1 MQNKEKKCRVL
12 LVGSD
17 LSVKGG
23 IVSVLKNYLAYDK
36 WENVKLYYVPT
47 HVDKKGAQK
56 AIYFI
61 KSLRKVRAYLNT
73 GKISVAH
80 IHVSERGSF
89 FRKIIVSNMCLKKG
103 VPVILHHHGAEF
115 NEFYDQS
122 NFIVKK
128 LIRNTLKKVNLNI
141 VLSNQL
147 ISMIKDKCPEA
158 NVAALPNAVPVEDG
172 NHYNPDATNLLLLGE
187 LNERKGVY
195 VLLDAI
201 SHMDSE
207 LAPDVKLY
215 LCGNGD
221 LDRLKERIKELSLE
235 HRIAHIG
242 WIDKEEKAAIFAN
255 TKINVLPS
263 YNEGMP
269 MSVLD
274 AMGYGMPVVSTN
286 VGGIPK
292 IVHNGE
298 NGYCC
303 KPGDVNTMSLMIIKL
318 LMNQRIR
325 EKAEERSVVIVKEK
339 YSLEAHIN
347 QIEILYEKQIKK

>member
-47 HVDKKGAQK
+47 HVDKNGAQK

-115 NEFYDQS
+115 NEFYDHS

-263 YNEGMP
+263 YNEGLP
-269 MSVLD
+269 MTILET
-274 AMGYGMPVVSTN
+274 MGYGIPNVSTAIAS
-286 VGGIPK
+286 IPDVIK
-292 IVHNGE
+292 NGKT
-298 NGYCC
+298 GFLVQ
-303 KPGDVNTMSLMIIKL
+303 PGSATELEEALWKL
-318 LMNQRIR
+318 LNNDELRLEISKNSH
-325 EKAEERSVVIVKEK
+325 ELIVNN
-339 YSLEAHIN
+339 YSLDV
-347 QIEILYEKQIKK
+347 YIKRLKKIYYSFVK

>member
-36 WENVKLYYVPT
+36 WGNIKLYYVPT
-47 HVDKKGAQK
+47 HVDKNGVQK
-56 AIYFI
+56 VIYFI

-115 NEFYDQS
+115 NEFYDHS

-242 WIDKEEKAAIFAN
+242 WIDKEEKAKIFAN

-263 YNEGMP
+263 YNEGLP
-269 MSVLD
+269 MTILET
-274 AMGYGMPVVSTN
+274 MGYGIPNISTAIAS
-286 VGGIPK
+286 IPDVIK
-292 IVHNGE
+292 NGKT
-298 NGYCC
+298 GFLVQ
-303 KPGDVNTMSLMIIKL
+303 PGSATELEEALWKL
-318 LMNQRIR
+318 LNNDKLRLEISKNSH
-325 EKAEERSVVIVKEK
+325 ELIVNN
-339 YSLEAHIN
+339 YSLDV
-347 QIEILYEKQIKK
+347 YIKRLKKIYYSFVK

>member
-128 LIRNTLKKVNLNI
+128 LICNTLKKVNLNI

-263 YNEGMP
+263 YNEGLP
-269 MSVLD
+269 MTILET
-274 AMGYGMPVVSTN
+274 MGYGIPNVSTAIAS
-286 VGGIPK
+286 IPDVIK
-292 IVHNGE
+292 NGKT
-298 NGYCC
+298 GFLVQ
-303 KPGDVNTMSLMIIKL
+303 PGSATELEEALWKL
-318 LMNQRIR
+318 LNNDELRLEISKNSH
-325 EKAEERSVVIVKEK
+325 ELIVNN
-339 YSLEAHIN
+339 YSLDV
-347 QIEILYEKQIKK
+347 YIKRLKKIYYSFVK

>member
-263 YNEGMP
+263 YNEGLP
-269 MSVLD
+269 MTILET
-274 AMGYGMPVVSTN
+274 MGYGIPNVSTAIAS
-286 VGGIPK
+286 IPDVIK
-292 IVHNGE
+292 NGKT
-298 NGYCC
+298 GFLVQ
-303 KPGDVNTMSLMIIKL
+303 PGSATELEEALWKL
-318 LMNQRIR
+318 LNNDELRLEISKNSH
-325 EKAEERSVVIVKEK
+325 ELIVNN
-339 YSLEAHIN
+339 YSLDV
-347 QIEILYEKQIKK
+347 YIKRLKKIYYSFVK

>member
-115 NEFYDQS
+115 NEFYDHS

-128 LIRNTLKKVNLNI
+128 LICNTLKKVNLNI

-263 YNEGMP
+263 YNEGLP
-269 MSVLD
+269 MTILET
-274 AMGYGMPVVSTN
+274 MGYGIPNVSTAIAS
-286 VGGIPK
+286 IPDVIK
-292 IVHNGE
+292 NGKT
-298 NGYCC
+298 GFLVQ
-303 KPGDVNTMSLMIIKL
+303 PGSATELEEALWKL
-318 LMNQRIR
+318 LNNDELRLEISKNSH
-325 EKAEERSVVIVKEK
+325 ELIVNN
-339 YSLEAHIN
+339 YSLDV
-347 QIEILYEKQIKK
+347 YIKRLKKIYYSFVK